1 MEKEMAEPLIVIS
14 GGCIV
19 SPLGTGTADNLAA
32 IRAGRSALRPHA
44 GHWPGVEPFVASL
57 FDDAELDALAAA
69 ETLPHTE
76 YTRFERL
83 ALLAAIRAVRES
95 GIDAAADDVL
105 FILSS
110 TKGNVEILDAPNATQ
125 ATVERSLL
133 PDSAT
138 RIAAH
143 FGNRNS
149 PVCVCNAC
157 ISGLAALITAAR
169 LLRSGRYRHAVV
181 VGADS
186 QSRFIVSGFQSFKAL
201 SPQPCRPFDA
211 LRDGLNAGEAAAA
224 AVLSRKEAADA
235 GPDEWVVTQGAIRN
249 DANHISGP
257 SRTGEGSLRAL
268 RATAGKAPCETLAFI
283 NAHGT
288 ATPYNDE
295 MEAIAIERAG
305 LSALPVNSL
314 KGYYGHTMGAAGIL
328 EVLLSAQAVER
339 GFVPATRGFS
349 RLGVSR
355 PVQVSATAS
364 HTERR
369 AFLKLMSGFG
379 GCNAA
384 LRLEQGARDVPPHT
398 TPVPA
403 VCLHSMR
410 LESDGTVET
419 GGETHHYGE
428 RGSALLTAIYRREIG
443 DYPKFFKMDPL
454 CRLGFV
460 ATELLLQGETGRFIP
475 REDRAVVLFSHC
487 GSLCNDL
494 RYLRTIQWPDAYYP
508 SPSVFVYTLANIVTG
523 EIAIRNR
530 YYGETSCFLLQDD
543 TPDTEAAL
551 IEAAWADPATRSLVC
566 GWIDCPDTE
575 HFTARLQL
583 LQRTDVP

>member
-1 MEKEMAEPLIVIS
+1 MAHALIVKS
-14 GGCIV
+14 GDCIV
-19 SPLGTGTADNLAA
+19 SPLGVGTAENFAA
-32 IRAGRSALRPHA
+32 VRAGRSALRPYA
-44 GHWPGVEPFVASL
+44 ERWPGVEPFVASL
-57 FDDAELDALAAA
+57 FDATLSDLPAAA
-69 ETLPHTE
+69 GAGAAAGL
-76 YTRFERL
+76 TRFERL
-83 ALLAAIRAVRES
+83 ALLAATRAIADS
-95 GIDAAADDVL
+95 GIDPSGADVL

-110 TKGNVEILDAPNATQ
+110 TKGNVEILDGAEATP
-125 ATVERSLL
+125 ALLERSLL
-133 PDSAT
+133 PTSAL
-138 RIAAH
+138 RLAAR
-143 FGNRNS
+143 FGNPNT
-149 PVCVCNAC
+149 PVVVSNAC

-169 LLRSGRYRHAVV
+169 LLRLGRYRHTVV

-224 AVLSRKEAADA
+224 VVLSRKDTARVAP
-235 GPDEWVVTQGAIRN
+235 GEWVVDHGAIRN

-268 RATAGKAPCETLAFI
+268 RAALADRPAASLAFV

-295 MEAIAIERAG
+295 MEAIAIDRAG

-328 EVLLSAQAVER
+328 EVLLSMQAVAH
-339 GFVPATRGFS
+339 GVVLPTRGFS

-355 PVQVSATAS
+355 PVRLSAAEGATDR
-364 HTERR
+364 H

-384 LRLEQGARDVPPHT
+384 LRLTQEPLPPE
-398 TPVPA
+398 PA
-403 VCLHSMR
+403 AAAPAATCRRTVR
-410 LESDGTVET
+410 IDSDGTVRV
-419 GGETHHYGE
+419 GEVTQRYAE
-428 RGSALLTAIYRREIG
+428 QGSALLTAIYRREVN

-460 ATELLLQGETGRFIP
+460 ASELLLRDEPDRFRP
-475 REDRAVVLFSHC
+475 REDRAVVLFSRC

-494 RYLRTIQWPDAYYP
+494 RYLRTVQWPDAYFP
-508 SPSVFVYTLANIVTG
+508 SPAVFVYTLANIVTG
-523 EIAIRNR
+523 EIAIRNHF
-530 YYGETSCFLLQDD
+530 YGETSCFLLPSDE
-543 TPDTEAAL
+543 PATEAAL
-551 IEAAWADPATRSLVC
+551 LDAAWTDPTTRSLVC
-566 GWIDCPDTE
+566 GWIDCPEADR
-575 HFTARLQL
+575 FTARLQL
-583 LQRTDVP
+583 LQRNDAP